1 MVSVNLIDPFVYAIS
16 SGDNF
21 DEIQIIDELEQEDDN
36 FDDEEKIDIEEENNE
51 ILDEDQDNKEDTD
64 IYDSWNEW

>member
-36 FDDEEKIDIEEENNE
+36 FDDEEVVDEEENNE
-51 ILDEDQDNKEDTD
+51 ILVEDQEDEE
-64 IYDSWNEW
+64 N